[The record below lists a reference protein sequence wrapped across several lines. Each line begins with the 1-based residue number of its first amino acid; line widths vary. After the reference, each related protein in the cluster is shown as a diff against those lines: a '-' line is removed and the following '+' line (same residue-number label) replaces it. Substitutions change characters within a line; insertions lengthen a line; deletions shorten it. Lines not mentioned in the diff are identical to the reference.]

1 VLESWHKTQQGEVE
15 NHFQTLVQKVEEV
28 KVGVL
33 AQLAKQADVLRSR
46 RLDRAQQLAT
56 SSYQLQPELDA
67 LQEAMAGSPAT
78 RDQFS
83 VSSCRARLSKKLAP
97 IPPPQPLRP
106 TFHPSQALFRL
117 RPSDFGFL
125 QMAEFMPADFSLV
138 LSSPSLTV
146 GSKAICT
153 VLTSCY
159 FTDAIQANIKFSI
172 KCHQFKEAVLFCRE
186 DCRVSPDLKT
196 FQLAFPLQQP
206 GTYTLTVL
214 LYEQHIQASPLSIT
228 VALPGTQGPLSP
240 FSPAWNNVQ
249 KQLEQFHIPSPL
261 LSNPGPHLPVRT
273 PTLPN
278 SYLPATV
285 NSLPPLSTG
294 LHSQQQQRLTMASKE
309 FCPPVCSTSNL
320 DKALEAFFPEG
331 VPAQAPQAPSVKE
344 KDDLEMCGADGQSEK
359 MEQLLR
365 GEGDGGEAS
374 RPTSRPVS
382 PTKSPSLEGGD
393 DAVVNDPTE
402 VAVHDMTRRVLEV
415 SIDDELEEEKVGN
428 QTKVVDPDMALE
440 RCFRKEERISSRDCQ
455 KARRPVL
462 SSQDVR
468 VQPLFTEQSSA
479 AARGGG
485 QIGKHHQKAPDGQA
499 QPGRIQFGGGRLADQ
514 QQSSKHRAA
523 EELDFRQ
530 LREELEADIEKFS
543 KASRPEAANNAPA
556 GMVVKGISRC
566 SDPPQMEGRQF
577 AKGPRPTEG
586 QEEQHAPNVR
596 GGYAE
601 AEARHH
607 KFPPAS
613 SVRPSP
619 PLPTVDL
626 PVMLSSR
633 PAGRTAISMV
643 TMCLRAPNLRQH
655 LPESIHGPI
664 GICLLQDKCVVVS
677 STFEDQVKM
686 FTGCGQFLR
695 MVEAEP
701 GRGFKH
707 PSDMVALRGGGFA
720 VRDQLTVRCY
730 DRVGRF
736 QRRLD
741 PTFLDRFYGL
751 AEDNEGRLVTI
762 NENKGGRVREENE
775 GTRAGE
781 SDLLFFNLSTGSLVK
796 RVELADV
803 IADKEKSKCR
813 FLTRGRNG
821 SLVITDLGMDRVYI
835 LDLVT
840 KGVNMFGHT
849 GSGPGCFRDPAGL
862 AVDSVGNMLV
872 ADSRNHRLCLHDPN
886 GRFLTEVKLEPPP
899 KRPSGLLLDQENGD
913 IYLLNLQG
921 EAAVTRYSLQIE

>member
-1 VLESWHKTQQGEVE
+1 MVGEVESLVAALHSSLLKTDRELQELGAEEEVLEAWLKMQQGQVE
-15 NHFQTLVQKVEEV
+15 NHFHSLAQKVDEAKGRVLEQ
-28 KVGVL
+28 L
-33 AQLAKQADVLRSR
+33 AQQADLLRSR

-67 LQEAMAGSPAT
+67 LQEAMAASPTT

-97 IPPPQPLRP
+97 APPPQPLRP

-117 RPSDFGFL
+117 RASDFGFL

-146 GSKAICT
+146 GSNAICT
-153 VLTSCY
+153 VLTPCY

-172 KCHQFKEAVLFCRE
+172 KCHQSKEAVLFCRK

-196 FQLAFPLQQP
+196 FQLAFPLLQP

-228 VALPGTQGPLSP
+228 VGLQGSQGPLSP
-240 FSPAWNNVQ
+240 FSPAWNNMQ

-261 LSNPGPHLPVRT
+261 LSNSGPHLPVHT
-273 PTLPN
+273 PTLPD
-278 SYLPATV
+278 SYLPRLSSGF
-285 NSLPPLSTG
+285 NS
-294 LHSQQQQRLTMASKE
+294 QQQRLTIPTKD

-320 DKALEAFFPEG
+320 DQALQTFFPEG
-331 VPAQAPQAPSVKE
+331 VPVEAESVKE
-344 KDDLEMCGADGQSEK
+344 KDNIELLDDGGQSEK
-359 MEQLLR
+359 MGQLLR

-374 RPTSRPVS
+374 RPTSRPA
-382 PTKSPSLEGGD
+382 SPSKSSRLEGVD
-393 DAVVNDPTE
+393 DAVVNDE
-402 VAVHDMTRRVLEV
+402 VQDLTRRVVEV
-415 SIDDELEEEKVGN
+415 SIDGEAQEEVGD
-428 QTKVVDPDMALE
+428 QTTAIDPDMVVE
-440 RCFRKEERISSRDCQ
+440 RLVRRKEERVSSRDYPN
-455 KARRPVL
+455 AREIP
-462 SSQDVR
+462 SHHDFHDY
-468 VQPLFTEQSSA
+468 PPFTKQSSA
-479 AARGGG
+479 DGVG
-485 QIGKHHQKAPDGQA
+485 QNRKQHLKA
-499 QPGRIQFGGGRLADQ
+499 QPGSIRFGGERLVDEN
-514 QQSSKHRAA
+514 QSTKYRAS

-530 LREELEADIEKFS
+530 LREDLEADMKKFN
-543 KASRPEAANNAPA
+543 KASKPEAAAA
-556 GMVVKGISRC
+556 LSVKGISRC
-566 SDPPQMEGRQF
+566 PESPLMGERQF
-577 AKGPRPTEG
+577 AKSLRPTENR
-586 QEEQHAPNVR
+586 EDEHSNAR
-596 GGYAE
+596 GGLP
-601 AEARHH
+601 
-607 KFPPAS
+607 KFPPAA

-619 PLPTVDL
+619 PLSTVDL

-633 PAGRTAISMV
+633 PAGRTAISAV
-643 TMCLRAPNLRQH
+643 TMCLRAPKLRQH
-655 LPESIHGPI
+655 VPESIHGPI

-695 MVEAEP
+695 LVEAEP
-701 GRGFKH
+701 GRRFKH
-707 PSDMVALRGGGFA
+707 PSDMVALRDGGFA

-762 NENKGGRVREENE
+762 NENKGGRVRERSD

-813 FLTRGRNG
+813 FLTRGFSG

-840 KGVNMFGHT
+840 KGVKMFGHT
-849 GSGPGCFRDPAGL
+849 GSGPGCFKDPAGL

-872 ADSRNHRLCLHDPN
+872 ADSKNHRLCLHDSN
-886 GRFLTEVKLEPPP
+886 GRFLTEVKLDPSP